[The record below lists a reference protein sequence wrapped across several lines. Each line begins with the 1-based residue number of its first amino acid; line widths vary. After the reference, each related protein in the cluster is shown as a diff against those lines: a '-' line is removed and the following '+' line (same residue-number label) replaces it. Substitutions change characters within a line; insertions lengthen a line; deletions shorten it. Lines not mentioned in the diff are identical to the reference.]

1 MSKRNQ
7 HTDDNEEIAIAVSN
21 DAAFLI
27 PDNGGRRSAIDRRTY
42 SQGINHPERRSARN
56 RRSIPD
62 RRSSPH
68 FKLYKDIERRQAFK

>member
-1 MSKRNQ
+1 MSPGN
-7 HTDDNEEIAIAVSN
+7 HNPEDNEEIAIAVPN
-21 DAAFLI
+21 DAALLT
-27 PDNGGRRSAIDRRTY
+27 PDNGGRRSAIDRRIVL
-42 SQGINHPERRSARN
+42 QGVYHPERRSARN